1 MRFDLRWLNRME
13 KYSSLDLKRV
23 MIMEESETESVKVT
37 QRDNKGFDDDR
48 GKSGNAEKVKEK
60 LRIDLID

>member
-1 MRFDLRWLNRME
+1 MRFDLRWLNRTE
-13 KYSSLDLKRV
+13 KYSSLDLKGV

-48 GKSGNAEKVKEK
+48 GKSGNAEK
-60 LRIDLID
+60 

>member
-1 MRFDLRWLNRME
+1 
-13 KYSSLDLKRV
+13 
-23 MIMEESETESVKVT
+23 MEESETESVKVT

-48 GKSGNAEKVKEK
+48 GKSGNAEKGKEK

>member
-1 MRFDLRWLNRME
+1 ME

-23 MIMEESETESVKVT
+23 MIMEESETGSVKVT

-60 LRIDLID
+60 LRIDMID